1 MVSVYMIFL
10 RNVKEEFFQH
20 LIHNPS
26 GFFLAHPCFQMFSQ
40 IHVGNII
47 IDRIIFF
54 RVLCRLF
61 IVVIMIL
68 LIHQRQDR
76 RCIVVI
82 LIIFIQ
88 LFCVIS
94 KTVIHIIIQ
103 RIIVHTFDHYFMGIA
118 LHLIGNIV
126 FLIIKKADRKQGIDC
141 LRIGNIIIIQSGNTL
156 R

>member
-1 MVSVYMIFL
+1 MLEKMNLPSPDNVMKSYPFQLSGGMRQRVGIAMYMIFL
-10 RNVKEEFFQH
+10 RDVKEEFFQH

-26 GFFLAHPCFQMFSQ
+26 GFFQAHPCVQMFSQ

-88 LFCVIS
+88 LFC
-94 KTVIHIIIQ
+94 H
-103 RIIVHTFDHYFMGIA
+103 
-118 LHLIGNIV
+118 
-126 FLIIKKADRKQGIDC
+126 
-141 LRIGNIIIIQSGNTL
+141 
-156 R
+156 